1 MHGKF
6 LKILYSDSSFS
17 NFPKASN
24 LAKFLTFGAINASI
38 THHSLKYN
46 YAPLRFQLAKEA
58 FAKHFFRSA
67 ITNSYSKFNE
77 VFIAFILVSK
87 ALFTLS
93 KSSELASSPFTPK

>member
-46 YAPLRFQLAKEA
+46 YAPFA
-58 FAKHFFRSA
+58 FSTRKGG
-67 ITNSYSKFNE
+67 IC
-77 VFIAFILVSK
+77 K
-87 ALFTLS
+87 ALF
-93 KSSELASSPFTPK
+93 

>member
-1 MHGKF
+1 MDRKTLKKRSNSESESGVYMIIDFSNLFISIQQSIVLMHGKF

-46 YAPLRFQLAKEA
+46 YAPFA
-58 FAKHFFRSA
+58 FSTRKGG
-67 ITNSYSKFNE
+67 IC
-77 VFIAFILVSK
+77 K
-87 ALFTLS
+87 ALF
-93 KSSELASSPFTPK
+93 